1 MEPVTRPGCG
11 RINPILP
18 SPLPTPQV
26 QGHFV
31 EWIDDLYNA
40 PSGCDFQFSPPSSGT
55 VTEGSLKIYVGAY
68 KTDVFRLYIEKN
80 SQRAGLLNE
89 SKKSDQPLEW
99 FDLVFTLP
107 VALTRLHVIKL
118 LPGTDCP
125 LVGVARKVLVNQ
137 QQLTDGQITR
147 TPGNPI
153 LDFPSAV
160 SIEYPKIIMSVQI
173 PFSVNAI
180 TFKYLEK
187 TTYLYHKFE
196 WVQDALLQA
205 VKHHN
210 DHNCRCKRK
219 GKVEATIEI
228 TVPSKFHALRIFDKN
243 THIKRIDLPEEFFTN
258 LKKIP

>member
-1 MEPVTRPGCG
+1 MEPVKRQGG
-11 RINPILP
+11 DRLNPTLS
-18 SPLPTPQV
+18 SPLPSPQV

-31 EWIDDLYNA
+31 GWIDDLYNA
-40 PSGCDFQFSPPSSGT
+40 PSGCDFQFGPPSSGT
-55 VTEGSLKIYVGAY
+55 VTEGTLKIYVEAY

-125 LVGVARKVLVNQ
+125 LVGVARKVLVSQ
-137 QQLTDGQITR
+137 QQLTDGQIIR
-147 TPGNPI
+147 TLGNPI
-153 LDFPSAV
+153 IDFPSKV
-160 SIEYPKIIMSVQI
+160 SIEYPKIIMSVHI

-180 TFKYLEK
+180 TFKYLKK
-187 TTYLYHKFE
+187 TTYIYHKFE

-205 VKHHN
+205 VKHQNYHT
-210 DHNCRCKRK
+210 CKCLRK
-219 GKVEATIEI
+219 GKVEAIIEI
-228 TVPSKFHALRIFDKN
+228 TVPSKCNALRIFDEN
-243 THIKRIDLPEEFFTN
+243 LQIKQIELPEEFFTN